1 MKNILLLGA
10 GLSSTS
16 LIGYLLKNST
26 EYNWKI
32 TIGDVYLDTVQK
44 KINGH
49 PNATALKFDVT
60 NPRQLEVEVGKTDLV
75 ISMLPARMHHL
86 VATQCLKFGKNL
98 ITASYVSK
106 EVKQLEGD
114 VKNKGLLF
122 LNEIGVDPGIDHMSA
137 MKVIHKIEEEGGKL
151 LSFKSSTGGLVAPEY
166 DNNPWQ
172 YKLTWN
178 PRNVV
183 LAGQGI
189 SMYIKNGRYKYIPYH
204 KLFQRL
210 ETTEVLNVGTF
221 EVYPNRDSLKY
232 RSTYGLENI
241 PTIFRGTMRRPG
253 YCKAW
258 DIFVQLGMTNDDF
271 IVENSEELT
280 YREFIN
286 SFVAYDRDSPV
297 EEKIAKYV
305 GLETDSPEMKKLI
318 WLGLFENEPIGLKNV
333 TPAQI
338 LQHKLE
344 EKWQLGPNDKD
355 MIVMQHQFEYEK
367 DGLKKGIKSSL
378 VVMGIDKLQTAMSIT
393 VGTPVAIA
401 AKLILTGKLKKTGV
415 VIPVEKD
422 VYTPILTELEDYG
435 IRFVEEEFEVR
446 S

>member
-1 MKNILLLGA
+1 MKKIFLLGA

-16 LIGYLLKNST
+16 LINYLLKNST
-26 EYNWKI
+26 EHNWKI
-32 TIGDVYLDTVQK
+32 TIGDVCLDAVQK

-49 PNATALKFDVT
+49 PNATALKFDAT
-60 NPRQLEVEVGKTDLV
+60 NHGQLELEVGKADMV

-98 ITASYVSK
+98 VTASYVSK
-106 EVKQLEGD
+106 EVKQMED
-114 VKNKGLLF
+114 EVKKKGLLF

-137 MKVIHKIEEEGGKL
+137 MNVIHRIEEEGGKL

-183 LAGQGI
+183 LAGQGV

-210 ETTEVLNVGTF
+210 ETIEVLNVGTF

-232 RSTYGLENI
+232 RHTYNLEDI

-258 DIFVQLGMTNDDF
+258 DILVQLGLTSDEF
-271 IVENSEELT
+271 IVENSENLT

-297 EEKIAKYV
+297 EEKIARYV
-305 GLETDSPEMKKLI
+305 GVKTDSPEMKKLI
-318 WLGLFENEPIGLKNV
+318 WLGIFENEPIGLKDV

-344 EKWQLGPNDKD
+344 QKWQLGPDDKD

-367 DGLKKGIKSSL
+367 DGKRKGIKSSL
-378 VVMGIDKLQTAMSIT
+378 VVRGIDKMQTAMSIT

-422 VYTPILTELEDYG
+422 VYMPILAELEEYG
-435 IRFVEEEFEVR
+435 IRFVEEEFEV